1 MNPVRNSKNN
11 QISEGSNKERMF
23 YGLKNSSSISNG
35 VNCRCCNSSIIEFFA
50 LGKMPLVNAFLKKEE
65 IPFEKKYNLAVGFC
79 PNCYLVQLIDTV
91 SPEELFRNYIY
102 FSSTSKTFLEHCKK
116 IAIYLTKR
124 LGLSSQSLLLEIGS
138 NDGAQLQYFKE
149 LGIKILGV
157 DPAQNIA
164 EVANKKG
171 IPTIPEFFNYEFAKK
186 LKEEKR
192 IQADLIFGANVLAHV
207 PEISDFIKGIKIV
220 LKPKGTGVFEFPYL
234 KGLMERK
241 FDIIYHEH
249 VFYYSVLALR
259 NLFQRADL
267 EIYDVEMTPMQG
279 GSLLIF
285 ISHPGVFPISENIKN
300 FVNQETKERFDK
312 LETYQR
318 LNENVIK
325 LKDDLLNLL
334 KNLKAEG
341 KKIAAYS
348 APAKGNV
355 LLNYFGIG
363 RNFLDFIVDKAEA
376 KQGLY
381 TPGTHLLVYPPEKI
395 NQEKPD
401 YLLILCWNIA
411 DEVIEQLKD
420 YHEAGGKFIIPIPE
434 IKII

>member
-1 MNPVRNSKNN
+1 M
-11 QISEGSNKERMF
+11 
-23 YGLKNSSSISNG
+23 
-35 VNCRCCNSSIIEFFA
+35 NCRCCNSLIIEFFN
-50 LGKMPLVNAFLKKEE
+50 LGEMPLVNAFLKREE
-65 IPFEKKYNLAVGFC
+65 IPFEKKYNLGVGFC

-116 IAIYLTKR
+116 IAIYLTKK
-124 LGLSSQSLLLEIGS
+124 LGLNSQSLALEIGS

-164 EVANKKG
+164 KVANKKG
-171 IPTIPEFFNYEFAKK
+171 IPTIPEFFNYQFAKK
-186 LKEEKR
+186 LKEKKR

-207 PEISDFIKGIKIV
+207 PGINDFIKGIKIV
-220 LKPKGTGVFEFPYL
+220 LKPKGTAVFEFPYL

-249 VFYYSVLALR
+249 VFYYSLSALR

-267 EIYDVEMTPMQG
+267 EIYDVEMTSMQG
-279 GSLLIF
+279 GSLRIF
-285 ISHPGVFPISENIKN
+285 ISHSGNFEINKN
-300 FVNQETKERFDK
+300 LKNLINQEIKEGFDK
-312 LETYQR
+312 IETYQR

-334 KNLKAEG
+334 KDIKNEG

-363 RNFLDFIVDKAEA
+363 RNFLDFIVDKSEA

-381 TPGTHLLVYPPEKI
+381 TPGTHLLVCLPEKI
-395 NQEKPD
+395 YQEKPD

-411 DEVIEQLKD
+411 DEVMEQLKD
-420 YHEAGGKFIIPIPE
+420 YHKAGGKFIIPIPE